1 MLIQSY
7 LSLHTSRLN
16 LSEIWTCEG
25 DELFLVFPEAGG
37 WQITSYANSIPVTG
51 GDVIVMTGR
60 SETKLSAVSDR
71 EQTFSWFSISL
82 DSLYPLF
89 AAGEISFLQNI
100 PQVLR
105 GPKVYASRS
114 PIAVQCHELL
124 TGLAPRSDLNHRS
137 QLLRVTALLLASE
150 LNSWQQQQF
159 GFESSEDHMM
169 RIFEQLST
177 QELLNLSVEELSQKF
192 GCSRRHLSR
201 LFHQRF
207 GLSVASF
214 RMEMRLLRAL
224 SLLRDP
230 GVKVINVAEQCGFN
244 HLGLFN
250 TCFKRRFGVTPGMWR
265 NTHTDTHKNQDR
277 DPAEKIDTCPLQING
292 FCPWNNQLESRNP
305 ANSPRVQGL
314 PPGTVRTPA
323 GKVGSRKV
331 KSPFLVEANEARD
344 RLISSHSSSRPKGG
358 QSVIRGTVA
367 TGQPGR
373 ICP

>member
-7 LSLHTSRLN
+7 LALHTNRLK
-16 LSEIWTCEG
+16 LLEKWTCEG
-25 DELFLVFPEAGG
+25 DELFLVFPGTG
-37 WQITSYANSIPVTG
+37 VWQITSYGNSLPVAG

-60 SETKLSAVSDR
+60 SETKLLAMSDT
-71 EQTFSWFSISL
+71 EQSFSWFSISL

-105 GPKVYASRS
+105 GPKVYTGPS
-114 PIAVQCHELL
+114 PITIQCHELL
-124 TGLAPRSDLNHRS
+124 ADLAPRSDLNHRS
-137 QLLRVTALLLASE
+137 QLLRVTALLLSLE
-150 LNSWQQQQF
+150 LNSWRQQQF

-177 QELLNLSVEELSQKF
+177 QQLLNLSVEELSQKF

-207 GLSVASF
+207 GMSVASF

-265 NTHTDTHKNQDR
+265 NTHTETQKNQSR
-277 DPAEKIDTCPLQING
+277 EPAPKIDKCPLQANG
-292 FCPWNNQLESRNP
+292 FCPLSNKLEHSSLGNFKQVKMQDSDAPRP
-305 ANSPRVQGL
+305 AAITGRGLKVRLPFRVE
-314 PPGTVRTPA
+314 TKET
-323 GKVGSRKV
+323 K
-331 KSPFLVEANEARD
+331 D
-344 RLISSHSSSRPKGG
+344 RPVSSHLSLRPNGG
-358 QSVIRGTVA
+358 TTSHRSNVA
-367 TGQPGR
+367 ICQPGK

>member
-7 LSLHTSRLN
+7 LSLHTNRLK
-16 LSEIWTCEG
+16 LLETWTCEG
-25 DELFLVFPEAGG
+25 DELFFVFPGPG
-37 WQITSYANSIPVTG
+37 VWQITSYAGSLPVAG
-51 GDVIVMTGR
+51 GDVIVMSGR
-60 SETKLSAVSDR
+60 SETSLSAVNDT
-71 EQTFSWFSISL
+71 EQTFTWFSIAL

-89 AAGEISFLQNI
+89 AAGEITFLQNI

-105 GPKVYASRS
+105 APKVYTGSS

-124 TGLAPRSDLNHRS
+124 AGLAPRSDLNHRS
-137 QLLRVTALLLASE
+137 QLLRVTALLLSSE
-150 LNSWQQQQF
+150 LNSWRQQQF

-177 QELLNLSVEELSQKF
+177 QQLLNLSVEELSQKF

-224 SLLRDP
+224 SLLRNP

-250 TCFKRRFGVTPGMWR
+250 TCFKRRFGATPGQWR
-265 NTHTDTHKNQDR
+265 KTTMQAKV
-277 DPAEKIDTCPLQING
+277 PAAARFEAKPACPLQ
-292 FCPWNNQLESRNP
+292 
-305 ANSPRVQGL
+305 A
-314 PPGTVRTPA
+314 A
-323 GKVGSRKV
+323 
-331 KSPFLVEANEARD
+331 
-344 RLISSHSSSRPKGG
+344 
-358 QSVIRGTVA
+358 
-367 TGQPGR
+367 R
-373 ICP
+373 ICPLSGQHSVSSPALMTSIVSKILDGAVSLKDLKRQNLMVGTQSLPNLKRNLSTAKAGR